1 MCACLHPLNDNSVG
15 ASNVMAGNRKLALSY
30 SPFKSHFVG
39 ALNTVLSCKKI
50 LSVTKIGR
58 FVRGFSVVDD
68 SAVGF
73 LDLLIKTLKTQRQKQ
88 LLLYKS
94 DFH

>member
-1 MCACLHPLNDNSVG
+1 MQPLNDNSVG

-39 ALNTVLSCKKI
+39 ALNTLLSYKKI

-73 LDLLIKTLKTQRQKQ
+73 LDLVKTLKTQRQKQ

-94 DFH
+94 DLH

>member
-1 MCACLHPLNDNSVG
+1 MHPLNDNSVD
-15 ASNVMAGNRKLALSY
+15 ASNVMAGNRKLVLSY

-39 ALNTVLSCKKI
+39 ALNTVLSCQKI

-58 FVRGFSVVDD
+58 FVRGFSVVDV

-73 LDLLIKTLKTQRQKQ
+73 LDLLKTLKTQRQKQ